1 MDERTVS
8 WGGYMKYRVGDK
20 VKVRKWDDMVAEF
33 GLDVYGNIKTPEF
46 LFVEYMKDC
55 CDKTATIVRDDLDEN
70 GDRYYTIKIDSMD
83 GQEQFFY
90 FTDEM
95 IEDINDENSPM
106 LLGFDIYN
114 FIKEFS
120 KKNMDCGDSMTEDER
135 EAYEFG
141 KMQILSLLNQVLNK
155 FFKEDSLVTPTYIVH
170 VPGLATVTDFASI
183 DEIQEQFGD
192 KNDVK

>member
-1 MDERTVS
+1 MQFS
-8 WGGYMKYRVGDK
+8 WEECMKYKVGDK

-33 GLDVYGNIKTPEF
+33 GLDVYGNIKTPGF
-46 LFVEYMKDC
+46 LFVEYMKDF
-55 CDKTATIVRDDLDEN
+55 CDKMATIVRDDLDEN

-83 GQEQFFY
+83 GQEQCFY

-135 EAYEFG
+135 ASYEFG
-141 KMQILSLLNQVLNK
+141 KGQILSLLNQVLNE
-155 FFKEDSLVTPTYIVH
+155 FFKEDGLVTPTYIVH
-170 VPGLATVTDFASI
+170 VPGLTTVTDFASI
-183 DEIQEQFGD
+183 DEIQEQFGEKD
-192 KNDVK
+192 STK

>member
-1 MDERTVS
+1 
-8 WGGYMKYRVGDK
+8 MKYRVGDK

-55 CDKTATIVRDDLDEN
+55 CDKIATIVRDDLDEN

-83 GQEQFFY
+83 GQEQCFY

-95 IEDINDENSPM
+95 IEDVNDDENSPM

-135 EAYEFG
+135 KTYEFG
-141 KMQILSLLNQVLNK
+141 KMQILSLLNQVLNE
-155 FFKEDSLVTPTYIVH
+155 FFKDDGLVTPTYIVH
-170 VPGLATVTDFASI
+170 VPGLTTVTDFASI
-183 DEIQEQFGD
+183 DEIQERVGD